1 MATLQDVMR
10 PPGVDAT
17 EMPPRRVAQVGS
29 ALSGAAGTA
38 VMAAGGAAARL
49 PGAAAT
55 GRRTLIEANHQIRSA
70 SDELLIVG
78 SALSFGFAMGLLFGG
93 ANRLLVAGALLPAAS
108 MGLTILERANQGWLS
123 GSS

>member
-1 MATLQDVMR
+1 MKDVMR
-10 PPGVDAT
+10 PHEADESEAT
-17 EMPPRRVAQVGS
+17 PPRFAQVGA
-29 ALSGAAGTA
+29 ALSDAAGTA
-38 VMAAGGAAARL
+38 ATAAGGAASQL
-49 PGAAAT
+49 PIVVSAS
-55 GRRTLIEANHQIRSA
+55 RRTLIEANHQIRSG

-123 GSS
+123 RSS